1 MSLSLVKTACDAR
14 YVHISPITIARAF
27 ISPWIKTHPIRGQ
40 YNLSAKL
47 SRLSNSVVCIN
58 DTNVALREYH
68 RPVVESSNN
77 HGFVIGPTVSLPQP
91 NTPQVHRFIDL
102 VLDLFSVS
110 FLFVPFTYVEP
121 GIGR

>member
-1 MSLSLVKTACDAR
+1 MSLSLVKTRCDAR

-47 SRLSNSVVCIN
+47 SRLSNSVVCIA

-77 HGFVIGPTVSLPQP
+77 DGFVIGPTVSLPQP
-91 NTPQVHRFIDL
+91 KRPVHRFIDWFSISS
-102 VLDLFSVS
+102 VFRSYLF
-110 FLFVPFTYVEP
+110 
-121 GIGR
+121 

>member
-1 MSLSLVKTACDAR
+1 MSLSLVKTRCDAR

-47 SRLSNSVVCIN
+47 SRLSKSVVCIT
-58 DTNVALREYH
+58 DTNVALREYR
-68 RPVVESSNN
+68 RPAVESSNN
-77 HGFVIGPTVSLPQP
+77 DGFVIGPTVSLPQP
-91 NTPQVHRFIDL
+91 KYTTDSQVHRL
-102 VLDLFSVS
+102 VLDLFNVS

>member
-1 MSLSLVKTACDAR
+1 MSLSLVKTRCDAR

-47 SRLSNSVVCIN
+47 SRLSKSVVCIT
-58 DTNVALREYH
+58 DTNVALREYR

-77 HGFVIGPTVSLPQP
+77 DGFVIGPTVSLPQP
-91 NTPQVHRFIDL
+91 NKPQVHRL

-110 FLFVPFTYVEP
+110 FLFIPFTYVEP